1 MVLEDLC
8 NGTLGGCNLT
18 SQYGPQTHNE
28 TFRQTLGFLLAVSSG
43 ICLGTLIL
51 GRDLSLLSFCLL
63 VSFDG

>member
-43 ICLGTLIL
+43 KDFGVPPLIHPPFSIFFSIGL
-51 GRDLSLLSFCLL
+51 IEG
-63 VSFDG
+63 